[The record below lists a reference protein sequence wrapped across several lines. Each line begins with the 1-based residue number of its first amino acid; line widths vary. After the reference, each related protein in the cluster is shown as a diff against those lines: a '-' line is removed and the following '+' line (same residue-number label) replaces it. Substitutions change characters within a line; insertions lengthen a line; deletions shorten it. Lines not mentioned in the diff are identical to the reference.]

1 VKLSKEEIENKLTQL
16 TAKLPKL
23 QKDAKEL
30 PIKKEIEIDETKRI
44 VNPRLIASKGQRKV
58 KKKIQHLRKLLKA
71 S

>member
-1 VKLSKEEIENKLTQL
+1 MKLSKEEIENKLTQL